1 MARFPTEDP
10 NTIPATPERVFDE
23 AQVQALRYE
32 AGRLMLSIL
41 RTDSEG
47 SIDPEDEGL
56 DLKFNDF
63 DADLARATKLNTNWD
78 KVIQGLGALYRERRL
93 EEKIAERSAL
103 GLDTAALE
111 ARLASVRSLLGI
123 T

>member
-1 MARFPTEDP
+1 MARFPAEDT